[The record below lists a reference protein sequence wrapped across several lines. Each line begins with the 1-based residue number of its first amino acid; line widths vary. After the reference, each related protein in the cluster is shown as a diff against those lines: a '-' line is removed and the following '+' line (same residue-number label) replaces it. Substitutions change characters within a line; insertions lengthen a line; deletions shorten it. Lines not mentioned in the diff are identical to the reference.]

1 MKQEDLAKKIGK
13 TRSMVSY
20 FETTGII
27 NKYTL
32 QEIADA
38 LGVDMKKLESVDI
51 NQAHFLMED
60 GEIEISKKDKCKE
73 TIEKQKAEI
82 GFLKDTINHQW
93 KLLHELAKKK

>member
-20 FETTGII
+20 FERTGII

-38 LGVDMKKLESVDI
+38 LSIDVKKLE
-51 NQAHFLMED
+51 QADLNTPDYLMED
-60 GEIEISKKDKCKE
+60 AEKEIAKKDKCKE
-73 TIEKQKAEI
+73 VIEKQKAEI
-82 GFLKDTINHQW
+82 GLLKDTINQQW
-93 KLLHELAKKK
+93 KLLHELAKRK